1 VSLQLGKLEALIAQ
15 DSKLLFTLTSYVLI
29 FMIYV
34 NVSILQSSILGIVAS
49 SLYALINATFLGHAF
64 FGEDAVFFRFM
75 LGLLSLVML
84 TGFVAWLALIVHN
97 LNVTWFTL
105 VLFVVTTLSSL
116 LNRRMEDRNANESVK
131 SN

>member
-1 VSLQLGKLEALIAQ
+1 LQLSKLETLIAQ

-29 FMIYV
+29 FMIYA

-49 SLYALINATFLGHAF
+49 SLYVLINATFLGHAF
-64 FGEDAVFFRFM
+64 FGKEAAFFRFM

-84 TGFVAWLALIVHN
+84 IGFVAWLALIIQN

-105 VLFVVTTLSSL
+105 VLFVVATLSSL
-116 LNRRMEDRNANESVK
+116 LNRRMKDRNANESAK
-131 SN
+131 PN